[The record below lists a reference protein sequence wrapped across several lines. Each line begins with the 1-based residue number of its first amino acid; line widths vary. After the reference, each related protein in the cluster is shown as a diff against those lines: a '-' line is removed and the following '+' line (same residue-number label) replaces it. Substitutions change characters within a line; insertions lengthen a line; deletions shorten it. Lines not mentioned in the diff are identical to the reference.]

1 MEYSTYLIK
10 ELDDEIHK
18 HLPHYSDLTEVLRNI
33 GVWQFTYEEFETV
46 FNALLASEKSAG
58 AKVALQELYDFSIIG
73 FYRVGGRG
81 YGGSE
86 YIFKYKEP
94 SVRLDPAAPRFRI
107 HPGLIDV
114 LGLKR
119 FTMPS
124 GEADEPVIVD
134 N

>member
-86 YIFKYKEP
+86 YIFKYNSP
-94 SVRLDPAAPRFRI
+94 PCAWTLRLRAF
-107 HPGLIDV
+107 G
-114 LGLKR
+114 
-119 FTMPS
+119 FTL
-124 GEADEPVIVD
+124 A
-134 N
+134 